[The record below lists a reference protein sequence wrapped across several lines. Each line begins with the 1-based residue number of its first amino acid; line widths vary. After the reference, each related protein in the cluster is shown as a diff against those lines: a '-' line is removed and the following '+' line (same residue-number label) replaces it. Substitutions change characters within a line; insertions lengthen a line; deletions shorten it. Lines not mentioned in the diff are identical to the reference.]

1 MIAKSQ
7 PAPNKTHEAARRIAQ
22 RFVWIIGEEEKRD
35 TLREAYRIALEEL
48 EAFQAGGTPAGWREI
63 ST

>member
-1 MIAKSQ
+1 MMEQHQ
-7 PAPNKTHEAARRIAQ
+7 PAGNKTQEAARRIAQ
-22 RFVWIIGEEEKRD
+22 RFVWITRDEEKGD
-35 TLREAYRIALEEL
+35 VWREAYRIVLEEL